1 MSKIRTII
9 FTLSILIFSMSQGIA
24 NEMIGVISAGI
35 GDIYNQKNEK
45 LSTGSKIYFGDTI
58 LVKAQSNAQILL
70 LDETALTVGE
80 KSELTIDE
88 FIYDPE
94 SKIGKIVSN
103 IKIGTVRIV
112 TGEIS
117 KKNPDNLEV
126 NIPTGSIGARG
137 TEFVVVTESDEK
149 STVVLLG
156 PGKKNTL
163 GMIPGILNVS
173 DGINTVNISTPG
185 FQSVVFKW
193 KIWKSLLAHY

>member
-9 FTLSILIFSMSQGIA
+9 FTLLILIFSMSQGIA

-173 DGINTVNISTPG
+173 DGLNTVNISTPG
-185 FQSVVFKW
+185 FQSVVFK
-193 KIWKSLLAHY
+193 

>member
-1 MSKIRTII
+1 MNKIKTII
-9 FTLSILIFSMSQGIA
+9 ISVFLSLFLISITSA
-24 NEMIGVISAGI
+24 NEFIGVIAAGVGNI
-35 GDIYNQKNEK
+35 LNQKNEK

-58 LVKAQSNAQILL
+58 ITKAKSNVQILL
-70 LDETALTVGE
+70 LDETALTLGE
-80 KSELTIDE
+80 KSEVTIDE
-88 FIYDPE
+88 FIYDPQ

-103 IKIGTVRIV
+103 IKIGTVKII

-126 NIPTGSIGARG
+126 NIPTGSVGARG

-163 GMIPGILNVS
+163 GMIPGTLNVT
-173 DGINTVNISTPG
+173 DGFNTINISTPG

-193 KIWKSLLAHY
+193 EF

>member
-1 MSKIRTII
+1 MNKIRIII
-9 FTLSILIFSMSQGIA
+9 FSLLIILFSSLQGFA

-35 GDIYNQKNEK
+35 GDISNQKNEK

-58 LVKAQSNAQILL
+58 LVKEKSNAQILL

-88 FIYDPE
+88 FIYDPK

-103 IKIGTVRIV
+103 IKIGTVRVI

-126 NIPTGSIGARG
+126 NVPTGSVGARG

-163 GMIPGILNVS
+163 GMVPGILNVS
-173 DGINTVNISTPG
+173 DGFNTVNISTPG
-185 FQSVVFKW
+185 FQSVVFK
-193 KIWKSLLAHY
+193 

>member
-1 MSKIRTII
+1 MNKIKTII
-9 FTLSILIFSMSQGIA
+9 ISVLLSLFLISITSA
-24 NEMIGVISAGI
+24 NEFIGVIAAGV
-35 GDIYNQKNEK
+35 GDILNQKNEK

-58 LVKAQSNAQILL
+58 IVKAQSNAQILL

-88 FIYDPE
+88 FIYDPK

-103 IKIGTVRIV
+103 IKIGTVRVI

-126 NIPTGSIGARG
+126 NVPTGSVGARG

-163 GMIPGILNVS
+163 GMVPGILNVS
-173 DGINTVNISTPG
+173 DGFNTVNISTPG
-185 FQSVVFKW
+185 FQSVVFK
-193 KIWKSLLAHY
+193 

>member
-1 MSKIRTII
+1 MNKITTT
-9 FTLSILIFSMSQGIA
+9 FVSLIFLLFSSSNVIA
-24 NEMIGVISAGI
+24 NEMIGIVAVGI
-35 GDIYNQKNEK
+35 GDISNQNNEK
-45 LSTGSKIYFGDTI
+45 LTTGSKIYFGDTI
-58 LVKAQSNAQILL
+58 VVKAQSNAQILL

-80 KSELTIDE
+80 KSEITIDE
-88 FIYDPE
+88 FIYDTQ
-94 SKIGKIVSN
+94 SKVGKIVSN
-103 IKIGTVRIV
+103 IKIGTVKII

-126 NIPTGSIGARG
+126 NVPTGSVGARG

-173 DGINTVNISTPG
+173 DGLNTVNISTPG
-185 FQSVVFKW
+185 FQSVVFK
-193 KIWKSLLAHY
+193 

>member
-9 FTLSILIFSMSQGIA
+9 FTLSILIFSISQGTA

-103 IKIGTVRIV
+103 IKIGTVRII

-173 DGINTVNISTPG
+173 DGLNTVNISTPG
-185 FQSVVFKW
+185 FQSVVFK
-193 KIWKSLLAHY
+193 

>member
-1 MSKIRTII
+1 MNKIKTII
-9 FTLSILIFSMSQGIA
+9 VSLIFSLFSLSNVVA
-24 NEMIGVISAGI
+24 NEMIGIVAVGI
-35 GDIYNQKNEK
+35 GDISNQNNEK
-45 LSTGSKIYFGDTI
+45 LTTGSKIYFGDTI

-88 FIYDPE
+88 FIYDPQ
-94 SKIGKIVSN
+94 SKVGKIVSN
-103 IKIGTVRIV
+103 IKIGTVRII

-126 NIPTGSIGARG
+126 NVPTWSVGARG

-163 GMIPGILNVS
+163 GMVPGILNVS
-173 DGINTVNISTPG
+173 DGSNTINISTPG

-193 KIWKSLLAHY
+193 KL

>member
-173 DGINTVNISTPG
+173 DGLNTVNISTPG
-185 FQSVVFKW
+185 FQSVVFK
-193 KIWKSLLAHY
+193 

>member
-1 MSKIRTII
+1 MNKITTT
-9 FTLSILIFSMSQGIA
+9 FVSLIFLLFSSSNVIA
-24 NEMIGVISAGI
+24 NEMIGIVAVGI
-35 GDIYNQKNEK
+35 GDISNQNNEK
-45 LSTGSKIYFGDTI
+45 LTTGSKIYFGDTI
-58 LVKAQSNAQILL
+58 VVKAQSNAQILL

-80 KSELTIDE
+80 KSEITIDE
-88 FIYDPE
+88 FIYDPQ
-94 SKIGKIVSN
+94 SKVGKIVSN
-103 IKIGTVRIV
+103 IKIGTVKII

-126 NIPTGSIGARG
+126 NVPTGSVGARG

-173 DGINTVNISTPG
+173 DGFNTVNISTPG
-185 FQSVVFKW
+185 FQSEVFK
-193 KIWKSLLAHY
+193 

>member
-9 FTLSILIFSMSQGIA
+9 FTLSILIFSISQGIA

-58 LVKAQSNAQILL
+58 LVEAQSNAQILL

-103 IKIGTVRIV
+103 IKIGTVRII

-163 GMIPGILNVS
+163 GMIAGILNVS
-173 DGINTVNISTPG
+173 DGLNTVNISTPG
-185 FQSVVFKW
+185 FQSVVFK
-193 KIWKSLLAHY
+193 

>member
-1 MSKIRTII
+1 MSKIRAII
-9 FTLSILIFSMSQGIA
+9 FSLLITLFSSLQGFA

-35 GDIYNQKNEK
+35 GEISNQKNEK

-88 FIYDPE
+88 FIYDPK

-103 IKIGTVRIV
+103 IKIGTVRVI

-126 NIPTGSIGARG
+126 NVPTGSIGARG

-163 GMIPGILNVS
+163 GMVPGILNVS
-173 DGINTVNISTPG
+173 DGFNTVNISTPG
-185 FQSVVFKW
+185 FQSVVFK
-193 KIWKSLLAHY
+193 

>member
-1 MSKIRTII
+1 MNKITTI
-9 FTLSILIFSMSQGIA
+9 FVSLIFLLFSSSNVIA
-24 NEMIGVISAGI
+24 NEMIGIVAVGI
-35 GDIYNQKNEK
+35 GDISNQNNEK
-45 LSTGSKIYFGDTI
+45 LTTGSKIYFGDTI
-58 LVKAQSNAQILL
+58 VVKAQSNSQILL

-80 KSELTIDE
+80 KSEITIDE
-88 FIYDPE
+88 FIYDPQ
-94 SKIGKIVSN
+94 SKVGKIVSN
-103 IKIGTVRIV
+103 IKIGTVKII

-126 NIPTGSIGARG
+126 NVPTGSVGARG

-173 DGINTVNISTPG
+173 DGFNTVNISTPG

-193 KIWKSLLAHY
+193 KW

>member
-1 MSKIRTII
+1 MNKIRII
-9 FTLSILIFSMSQGIA
+9 ICSFLIILFSSLQGFA

-35 GDIYNQKNEK
+35 GDISNQKNEK

-58 LVKAQSNAQILL
+58 LVKAKSNAQILL

-88 FIYDPE
+88 FIYDPK

-103 IKIGTVRIV
+103 IKIGTVKVI

-126 NIPTGSIGARG
+126 NVPTGSVGARG
-137 TEFVVVTESDEK
+137 TEFVIVTESDEK

-163 GMIPGILNVS
+163 GMVPGILNVS
-173 DGINTVNISTPG
+173 DGFNTVNISTPG
-185 FQSVVFKW
+185 FQSVVFK
-193 KIWKSLLAHY
+193 

>member
-1 MSKIRTII
+1 MNKIRIII
-9 FTLSILIFSMSQGIA
+9 FSLLIILLSSLHGFA

-35 GDIYNQKNEK
+35 GEISNQKNEK

-88 FIYDPE
+88 FIYDPK

-103 IKIGTVRIV
+103 IKIGTVRVI

-126 NIPTGSIGARG
+126 NVPTGSIGARG

-149 STVVLLG
+149 TTVVLLG

-163 GMIPGILNVS
+163 GMVPGILNVS
-173 DGINTVNISTPG
+173 DGFNTVNISTPG
-185 FQSVVFKW
+185 FQSVVFK
-193 KIWKSLLAHY
+193 

>member
-1 MSKIRTII
+1 MNKIRIII
-9 FTLSILIFSMSQGIA
+9 FSLLIILFSSLQGFA

-35 GDIYNQKNEK
+35 GEISNQKNEK

-88 FIYDPE
+88 FIYDPK

-103 IKIGTVRIV
+103 IKIGTVRVI

-126 NIPTGSIGARG
+126 NVPTGSIGARG
-137 TEFVVVTESDEK
+137 TEYVVVTESDEK

-163 GMIPGILNVS
+163 GMVPGILNVS
-173 DGINTVNISTPG
+173 DGFNTVNISTPG
-185 FQSVVFKW
+185 FQSVVFK
-193 KIWKSLLAHY
+193 